1 MGITGSC
8 SFWICSALYSD
19 AENPR
24 LARWTN
30 APTNGLNL
38 IDENIRQNHNVC
50 TLPKAFECSL
60 NFRSYFQGQ
69 IRGKWQLSARSYRS
83 ALGAIHG
90 STHERSMCL
99 LTMSDNVFVLL
110 EDPSAPTRA
119 YLAYHASQSETAIVE
134 PTHYRNTFLTLSPPG
149 ALEQLLSLLR
159 ARWLSTKQSTGNAAQ
174 YKQTA
179 AQLTVEGI
187 VYAIGTDWIVRAGNV
202 ILATGAVKGM
212 LLEVIKRRA
221 HWAWM
226 RVHTIIQAEY
236 LPVPTMSCQESSGSS
251 QLLSS
256 LLLSVLPNVRGAKTE
271 AVTIS
276 DDQWEDVLWDREA
289 DGQRSGKWEGIG
301 EAGEDDDVYV
311 FPDHDVPVHSKGD
324 WAGVDRDRRS
334 AYLIIGALRSDG
346 LI

>member
-1 MGITGSC
+1 MTDKKEPEGPRTAGELRRLIAQKGYKWTVDPH
-8 SFWICSALYSD
+8 LRDSD
-19 AENPR
+19 P
-24 LARWTN
+24 
-30 APTNGLNL
+30 
-38 IDENIRQNHNVC
+38 
-50 TLPKAFECSL
+50 LPKYA
-60 NFRSYFQGQ
+60 
-69 IRGKWQLSARSYRS
+69 RGGKQEKQVKATVGSTGDLSAFMRQ
-83 ALGAIHG
+83 HP
-90 STHERSMCL
+90 
-99 LTMSDNVFVLL
+99 
-110 EDPSAPTRA
+110 PSNP
-119 YLAYHASQSETAIVE
+119 
-134 PTHYRNTFLTLSPPG
+134 
-149 ALEQLLSLLR
+149 LLR
-159 ARWLSTKQSTGNAAQ
+159 ARWMSTKQSTGNAAQ

>member
-1 MGITGSC
+1 
-8 SFWICSALYSD
+8 
-19 AENPR
+19 
-24 LARWTN
+24 
-30 APTNGLNL
+30 LNL

-50 TLPKAFECSL
+50 TLSNTFEYSL
-60 NFRSYFQGQ
+60 NLCSCRQGQ

-83 ALGAIHG
+83 TLGAINA

-99 LTMSDNVFVLL
+99 LTMNDNVFVLL

-119 YLAYHASQSETAIVE
+119 DLAYHASQSETAIVE
-134 PTHYRNTFLTLSPPG
+134 PTHFRNTFLTLSPPG

-159 ARWLSTKQSTGNAAQ
+159 ARWISTKQQSTGSAAQ

-179 AQLTVEGI
+179 AQLAVEGNI
-187 VYAIGTDWIVRAGNV
+187 YAIGTDWIVRAGNV

-212 LLEVIKRRA
+212 LLEVIKRQHYARM
-221 HWAWM
+221 H
-226 RVHTIIQAEY
+226 VHMITQAEY
-236 LPVPTMSCQESSGSS
+236 LPVPTMSSQESSGSS

-289 DGQRSGKWEGIG
+289 DEQRTRTEEGIG
-301 EAGEDDDVYV
+301 NTGEGDDIYV
-311 FPDHDVPVHSKGD
+311 LPDRDVPVHSKGD

>member
-1 MGITGSC
+1 MGITG
-8 SFWICSALYSD
+8 
-19 AENPR
+19 

-38 IDENIRQNHNVC
+38 IDENIRQNHN
-50 TLPKAFECSL
+50 
-60 NFRSYFQGQ
+60 GQ

-83 ALGAIHG
+83 TLGALGG

-119 YLAYHASQSETAIVE
+119 DLAYHASQSETAILE
-134 PTHYRNTFLTLSPPG
+134 PAHYRNTFLTLSPAG
-149 ALEQLLSLLR
+149 ALEQLLTLLR
-159 ARWLSTKQSTGNAAQ
+159 ARWISTKQSAGSAAQ

-179 AQLTVEGI
+179 AQLTVEGNI
-187 VYAIGTDWIVRAGNV
+187 YAIGTDWIVRAGNV

-212 LLEVIKRRA
+212 LLE
-221 HWAWM
+221 
-226 RVHTIIQAEY
+226 AEY
-236 LPVPTMSCQESSGSS
+236 LPVPTMSTQESSGSS

-289 DGQRSGKWEGIG
+289 NEQRRAEHEPNGEG
-301 EAGEDDDVYV
+301 EAGEDDIYV
-311 FPDHDVPVHSKGD
+311 SPEGDGPIHSKGD